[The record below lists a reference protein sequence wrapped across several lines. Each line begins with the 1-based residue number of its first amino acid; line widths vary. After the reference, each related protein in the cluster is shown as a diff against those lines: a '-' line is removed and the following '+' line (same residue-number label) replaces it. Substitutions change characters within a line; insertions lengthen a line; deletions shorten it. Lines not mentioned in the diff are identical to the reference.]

1 MSFDGSFQINSE
13 CVNVASYA
21 GLIYSLQSAWK
32 VFENETGQIARTI
45 EGPFGRCEHPRVRCR
60 IWDVIEDDDSDPL
73 GDDDEK
79 FWVFGALYS
88 PEGYVWTK
96 ANSILPLPEVIIRVD
111 GPRHEHDA
119 AKVVLLRFRELFPQ
133 RRFFSLNRL
142 LQDESEIPDLI
153 ITAPDSP

>member
-1 MSFDGSFQINSE
+1 MSFDGSFRINGE

-32 VFENETGQIARTI
+32 TFESESGQIARTI
-45 EGPFGRCEHPRVRCR
+45 EGPFGLCRNPLVRCS

-73 GDDDEK
+73 GDDKEK
-79 FWVFGALYS
+79 FWVFRALYF
-88 PEGYVWTK
+88 PEGYVWT
-96 ANSILPLPEVIIRVD
+96 AADYGRTGPEARIRVD

-119 AKVVLLRFRELFPQ
+119 AKVVLLRFRDLFPY
-133 RRFFSLNRL
+133 REFFSLHRL
-142 LQDESEIPDLI
+142 LQDDSEIPDLI